1 MRFVGATVVVSLIYT
16 NSIWKYLMSEVFPIP
31 NEGSILFCP
40 ISTILNARGPL
51 LAPCI
56 VQVRGCRTIRH
67 YYHIRRRFGPNAILP
82 WLTLPAK

>member
-16 NSIWKYLMSEVFPIP
+16 TSIWKYLMSEVFPIP

-67 YYHIRRRFGPNAILP
+67 YYHIKTTIWAERNIYLANL
-82 WLTLPAK
+82 AH